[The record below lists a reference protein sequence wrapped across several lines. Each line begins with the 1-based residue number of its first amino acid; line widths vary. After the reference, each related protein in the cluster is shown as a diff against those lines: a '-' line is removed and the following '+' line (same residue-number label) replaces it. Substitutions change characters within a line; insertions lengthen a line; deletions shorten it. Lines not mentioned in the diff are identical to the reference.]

1 MLRTILAIGLGLF
14 YSEAFLQLNRQMRW
28 IKCCGLAVFG
38 CTLGPAAA
46 SGQGNTFELKLS
58 DWLPAS
64 HPLQQSIEEWGD
76 SIQHDSAGTITYK
89 VYPAA
94 QLGRAFDHY
103 AMARDGV
110 ADFALVSPD
119 FQRGRFPI
127 FDAVNLPFMMSNAKD
142 GSAALD
148 NWYRKYAATE
158 MPKIKYCFAFA
169 EDPGTFHSRTRKIAV
184 PSDLAGMKIR
194 SADATIASFVSQLG
208 GEDVPASR
216 LLPEALQQGI
226 EQGIA
231 DAVTLPWGSAVLL
244 GVDKVAKFH
253 MQAAVYTAGFVWVMN
268 KDTYAAMSPAQQ
280 KVIDAHCNSGWAEKI
295 AAPWADFEHVGI
307 ARLQAEPD
315 QEIDPLTEEQRD
327 EWKMAAAPLVQ
338 SWMLAV
344 KTAVSDPDAVFKALK
359 AELAKS
365 NSGE

>member
-1 MLRTILAIGLGLF
+1 M
-14 YSEAFLQLNRQMRW
+14 
-28 IKCCGLAVFG
+28 FG
-38 CTLGPAAA
+38 FVLGPAAA
-46 SGQGNTFELKLS
+46 SGQGSTFELKLS

-64 HPLQQSIEEWGD
+64 HPLQQSIEEWGA
-76 SIQHDSAGTITYK
+76 SVERDSAGTITYK

-94 QLGRAFDHY
+94 QLGKAFDHY

-110 ADFALVSPD
+110 ADFALVSPG

-127 FDAVNLPFMMSNAKD
+127 FDAVNLPFMMSNAKA
-142 GSAALD
+142 GSVALD
-148 NWYRKYAATE
+148 DWYRKYAATE
-158 MPKIKYCFAFA
+158 MAKVKYCFAFA
-169 EDPGTFHSRTRKIAV
+169 QDPGTFHSRTKQIVV

-194 SADATIASFVSQLG
+194 SADATMASFVRQLG
-208 GEDVPASR
+208 GDDVPAAT
-216 LLPEALQQGI
+216 LLPEAVQQGM

-231 DAVTLPWGSAVLL
+231 DAVTLPWGSAVLF
-244 GVDKVAKFH
+244 GVDKVAKYH

-280 KVIDAHCNSGWAEKI
+280 KVIDAHCNSEWAEKI
-295 AAPWADFEHVGI
+295 AAPWADFEHDGI

-315 QEIDPLTEEQRD
+315 QEIYPLTEAQHD

-338 SWMLAV
+338 SWSLAV
-344 KTAVSDPDAVFKALK
+344 KGAVSDADTVFKALK
-359 AELAKS
+359 AELAKL

>member
-1 MLRTILAIGLGLF
+1 
-14 YSEAFLQLNRQMRW
+14 MRW

-38 CTLGPAAA
+38 FVLGPAAA
-46 SGQGNTFELKLS
+46 SGQGSTFELKLS

-64 HPLQQSIEEWGD
+64 HPLQQSLEEWGA
-76 SIQHDSAGTITYK
+76 SVERDSAGTITYK
-89 VYPAA
+89 VYLAA
-94 QLGRAFDHY
+94 QLGKAFDHY
-103 AMARDGV
+103 AMAPDGV
-110 ADFALVSPD
+110 ADFALVSPG

-127 FDAVNLPFMMSNAKD
+127 FDAVNLPFMMSNARA

-148 NWYRKYAATE
+148 DWYRKYAATE
-158 MPKIKYCFAFA
+158 MAKVKYCFAFA
-169 EDPGTFHSRTRKIAV
+169 QDPGTFHSRTKQIVV

-194 SADATIASFVSQLG
+194 SADATMASFVRQLG
-208 GEDVPASR
+208 GDDVPAAT
-216 LLPEALQQGI
+216 LLPEALQQGM

-231 DAVTLPWGSAVLL
+231 DAVTLPWGSAVLF
-244 GVDKVAKFH
+244 GVDKVAKYH

-280 KVIDAHCNSGWAEKI
+280 KVIDAHCNSEWAEKI
-295 AAPWADFEHVGI
+295 AAPWADFEHDGI

-315 QEIDPLTEEQRD
+315 QEIYPLTEAQHD

-338 SWMLAV
+338 SWSLAV
-344 KTAVSDPDAVFKALK
+344 KGAVSDADAVFKALK
-359 AELAKS
+359 AELAKL